1 MIVKKEFRK
10 ERDDVFS
17 FWETKKT
24 LNELDQVIEVEEK
37 IDECTVI
44 MLETKIA
51 DLEKQVDD
59 LMEKITLEQDKIDMI
74 KLL

>member
-17 FWETKKT
+17 FWEIKKT

>member
-1 MIVKKEFRK
+1 MIVKKEFRQ

-17 FWETKKT
+17 FWEIKKA
-24 LNELDQVIEVEEK
+24 LNELDQIIEVEEK

-44 MLETKIA
+44 MLENKIA